1 MGGGGFKK
9 HQDIACLVCY
19 LAKCQCMKLRERAAV
34 FKALGHPAR
43 LAIVDRLAGG
53 ELCVCELLAPTE
65 FGGLSGPTVSQHL
78 LVLKSAG
85 VIADE
90 KRGKKIFYRLAMP
103 CVAEISLCV
112 KSRVAKRSVAK
123 V

>member
-1 MGGGGFKK
+1 M
-9 HQDIACLVCY
+9 
-19 LAKCQCMKLRERAAV
+19 V

-43 LAIVDRLAGG
+43 LAVVERLARG
-53 ELCVCELLAPTE
+53 ECCVCELLEGTP
-65 FGGLSGPTVSQHL
+65 FRKLSGATVSQHL

-90 KRGKKIFYRLAMP
+90 KRGKKIFYHLRMP

-112 KSRVAKRSVAK
+112 GERQGTEGSKALQTAKASQVT
-123 V
+123 